1 MSKGIQLTDYT
12 RHTSTGLSADPRW
25 TVGGWCCPSVKAMAT
40 VKQATL
46 LLLILQQGHLHS
58 QPRGDTNIHHRSSL
72 KKHGWALHGFASTGG
87 RKEPWKGIFLPRED
101 LTMAQQVNRKIP
113 VYSMFVEI
121 NTTARMVR
129 GQFTPVL
136 MPPAKE
142 ARDGEQENAGCQ
154 VLGTLHMANICS
166 SSPCIYVQEKSRP
179 YPQTSSHC
187 STWFTEQGNKLG
199 GWKNEEPM
207 LWTELFISEKWDAK
221 LRMFSTDVCPAF
233 LKPWV

>member
-1 MSKGIQLTDYT
+1 MVLPLSESHGNCQASYPSAPNSPAGASPLTAQR
-12 RHTSTGLSADPRW
+12 RH
-25 TVGGWCCPSVKAMAT
+25 K
-40 VKQATL
+40 
-46 LLLILQQGHLHS
+46 HS
-58 QPRGDTNIHHRSSL
+58 PQKLPE
-72 KKHGWALHGFASTGG
+72 KKNGWALHGFASTGG

-113 VYSMFVEI
+113 VYLMFVEI
-121 NTTARMVR
+121 TTTARMVR

-154 VLGTLHMANICS
+154 VLGTLHLANICS